1 MVYVTMRFTVGDYA
15 KFRPL
20 FDENESWR
28 RAAGSTGKNQV
39 FRDAADPNT
48 ITLVLEWDNAEHAR
62 AFLDNPE
69 LRERQKNAGIVG
81 APAVRTV
88 MTSA

>member
-1 MVYVTMRFTVGDYA
+1 MRMTVGEYA
-15 KFRPL
+15 KFRQV

-28 RAAGSTGKNQV
+28 QAAGATGNNQV
-39 FRDAADPNT
+39 YQDLADPNT
-48 ITLVLEWDNAEHAR
+48 VTLVLEWDNAEHAR

-69 LRERQKNAGIVG
+69 LRERQRNAGVVG

-88 MTSA
+88 MSRT

>member
-1 MVYVTMRFTVGDYA
+1 MVYVTMRMTVADYA
-15 KFRPL
+15 KFRVV
-20 FDENESWR
+20 FEENKSWR
-28 RAAGSTGKNQV
+28 RAAGSTGNNQV
-39 FRDAADPNT
+39 YQDAADPNT
-48 ITLVLEWDNAEHAR
+48 VTLVLEWDNAERPR

-88 MTSA
+88 MSRA

>member
-1 MVYVTMRFTVGDYA
+1 MVYVTLRFTVGDYA
-15 KFRPL
+15 IFRQA

-28 RAAGSTGKNQV
+28 QDAGSMGNNQV
-39 FRDAADPNT
+39 YQDVADPNMV
-48 ITLVLEWDNAEHAR
+48 TLVLEWDSAEHAR

-88 MTSA
+88 MSRA